1 MWWTPARAVSTTI
14 SLLCASTAAET
25 EAQGATAKAEAPAA
39 TFRTARRSRLES
51 VEIVLC
57 LFMVS
62 APYAVRKKGYTKL
75 RCARKGA
82 QLPNASKLVG
92 RVSPAV
98 HQRTLSGVKPV
109 NRPPTWTLVL
119 PQLTML
125 PRAMADP

>member
-14 SLLCASTAAET
+14 SLLFDSTAAET

-51 VEIVLC
+51 VEIVLR

-75 RCARKGA
+75 RCARKG
-82 QLPNASKLVG
+82 LGGLLSKKAAAAADMVG
-92 RVSPAV
+92 STR
-98 HQRTLSGVKPV
+98 
-109 NRPPTWTLVL
+109 
-119 PQLTML
+119 LT
-125 PRAMADP
+125 RS